1 MGSSKLLWF
10 LPLNLYI
17 GLPKGNGV
25 DWDEPLLI
33 DENKISRPDSN
44 SSYSNS
50 QPNNENDIRDA
61 KHYSKENIRDN
72 KTFGD
77 NGSTS
82 SLYKSSYE
90 VINNRNIFRRLK
102 NKVI

>member
-17 GLPKGNGV
+17 GLPRGNGV

-50 QPNNENDIRDA
+50 QPNNENDIGDVKQNQNGNNRDDRT
-61 KHYSKENIRDN
+61 Y
-72 KTFGD
+72 GD
-77 NGSTS
+77 NGSMS

-90 VINNRNIFRRLK
+90 VINNCKIYRRLK

>member
-17 GLPKGNGV
+17 GLPRGNGV

-50 QPNNENDIRDA
+50 QPNNENDIGDVKQNQNGNNRDD
-61 KHYSKENIRDN
+61 R
-72 KTFGD
+72 TFGD
-77 NGSTS
+77 NGSMS

-90 VINNRNIFRRLK
+90 VINNCKIYRRLK

>member
-17 GLPKGNGV
+17 GLPRGNGV

-50 QPNNENDIRDA
+50 QPNNENDIGDVKQNQNGNNRD
-61 KHYSKENIRDN
+61 D

-77 NGSTS
+77 NGSMS

-90 VINNRNIFRRLK
+90 VINNCKFYRRLK